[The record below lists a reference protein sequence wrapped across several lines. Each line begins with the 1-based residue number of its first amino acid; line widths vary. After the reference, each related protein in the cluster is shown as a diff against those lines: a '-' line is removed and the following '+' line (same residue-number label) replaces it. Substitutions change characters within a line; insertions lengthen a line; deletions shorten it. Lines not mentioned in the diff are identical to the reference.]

1 MRNFI
6 DKVALS
12 TIWEGAF
19 ILCLTLDIVTNSAQL
34 AHTLLSFYADV
45 VCIISCILIA
55 IVMLS
60 YEGFSIQM
68 LDFLEKLSER
78 PNLIVYMACLLTSIV
93 FVGLAG
99 EIKALLELCLVG
111 IVCNVRHLVVV
122 NALSID

>member
-1 MRNFI
+1 MKNFI

-19 ILCLTLDIVTNSAQL
+19 ILCLTAGIVTNSAQL
-34 AHTLLSFYADV
+34 AHTLLSFYAGI

-55 IVMLS
+55 IVVLS

-68 LDFLEKLSER
+68 LDLLEKLTER
-78 PNLIVYMACLLTSIV
+78 PNLIVYMACLLICMAAL
-93 FVGLAG
+93 GLAG